1 MNEKRAKKI
10 RQVLR
15 SRLADGVTERD
26 RKYDQLGVRSMKHRY
41 TVQTKE
47 ADGSIKTHKDT
58 AIQIRL
64 SPGCPRH
71 VYHEVKRHV
80 SSLRNG

>member
-1 MNEKRAKKI
+1 MNLKRAKKI

-15 SRLADGVTERD
+15 SRFADGITERD
-26 RKYDQLGVRSMKHRY
+26 RKYDQLGVHSGKHRY

-47 ADGSIKTHKDT
+47 ADGTVKTHKDT

-64 SPGCPRH
+64 TAGCPRH
-71 VYHEVKRHV
+71 VYHEVKYHV
-80 SSLRNG
+80 QSLRIA